1 MSEVFNQAVRG
12 KLAARKPGIAKKAK
26 PADPEELLA
35 RAQAALEELQTVLA
49 ELAAAEPTEPTEEG
63 GRPSARGDR

>member
-1 MSEVFNQAVRG
+1 MTEAFNATVRG

-49 ELAAAEPTEPTEEG
+49 ELAAAEPTESAGEEE
-63 GRPSARGDR
+63 A